1 MLLKHPTE
9 LAKETLLRL
18 AEKRLPPTPE
28 HFTRMYCALA
38 GIPEPIPERFQKLLD
53 LPWNDLVRRLI
64 AAWELPHRE
73 WTTEMK
79 RRSLERVLAT
89 KNPER
94 LFERLSNLVEAWK
107 RAPTRDADFVGE
119 NESEANAP
127 EVAPPTPAP
136 LPESGRSAE
145 LEPPSRE
152 TVVPSY
158 GTDSARDDAAVLI
171 AELVHLLDVILRNI
185 VLFTPHPEWLTGQI
199 ELLRQALPESP
210 QSQADLGRLREAEF
224 RLEATLN
231 RQAEIVTA
239 RRAAEAE
246 LKSLIAHFLDEIAG
260 VTNLSADYQ
269 KELEAAA
276 DIIEKASDLAEVSP
290 LLQRLLLDTRA
301 MHQEMSRSHRELA
314 AAKAQAEQADARVKA
329 LEAQIAALSAQV
341 ARDPLTGLLNR
352 RGLEE
357 SFAREANRAQ
367 RLGSPLCAALL
378 DIDNFKQLNDT
389 LGHQAG
395 DEALVYLARM
405 ARTHLR
411 AQDIVGRYGGEEFV
425 LLLPD
430 TPLDQAAEVIRR
442 LQRALTRE
450 LFFYGDN
457 HRVITFSA
465 GVTPVL
471 PGEALET
478 VLARADA
485 AMYEAK
491 RSGKNRVIVK
501 KP

>member
-1 MLLKHPTE
+1 
-9 LAKETLLRL
+9 
-18 AEKRLPPTPE
+18 
-28 HFTRMYCALA
+28 
-38 GIPEPIPERFQKLLD
+38 
-53 LPWNDLVRRLI
+53 
-64 AAWELPHRE
+64 
-73 WTTEMK
+73 MK

-94 LFERLSNLVEAWK
+94 LFERLNNLVAAWK
-107 RAPTRDADFVGE
+107 RAPTRD
-119 NESEANAP
+119 ESESELEESPPAVGPAQLTPHSKTELPVAP
-127 EVAPPTPAP
+127 ESHTVT
-136 LPESGRSAE
+136 SDTNSAHTTTQ
-145 LEPPSRE
+145 P
-152 TVVPSY
+152 
-158 GTDSARDDAAVLI
+158 RDDASVLI

-185 VLFTPHPEWLTGQI
+185 ALFTPHPEWLNGQI
-199 ELLRQALPESP
+199 ELLRQALPEDP
-210 QSQADLGRLREAEF
+210 QTPADLGQLREAEF
-224 RLEATLN
+224 RLEETLN
-231 RQAEIVTA
+231 RQAEIFAA

-269 KELEAAA
+269 KELEEAA

-290 LLQRLLLDTRA
+290 LLQQLLQDTRA

-329 LEAQIAALSAQV
+329 LEAQLAALSAQV

-425 LLLPD
+425 LLLPARSSRGSHPAFA
-430 TPLDQAAEVIRR
+430 TRAHPRTLLLRR
-442 LQRALTRE
+442 QPPRDHFQCGRHARFAGRSVGDGACACRRRDVRSQTQRQEPCRHQKTLKLFLVASLTHTKPDG
-450 LFFYGDN
+450 L
-457 HRVITFSA
+457 
-465 GVTPVL
+465 
-471 PGEALET
+471 
-478 VLARADA
+478 
-485 AMYEAK
+485 
-491 RSGKNRVIVK
+491 RSTSEK
-501 KP
+501 

>member
-1 MLLKHPTE
+1 MTPKSPAE

-28 HFTRMYCALA
+28 HFTRMYCTLA

-53 LPWNDLVRRLI
+53 LPWHDLIRRLI

-94 LFERLSNLVEAWK
+94 LFERLSNLVDAWK
-107 RAPTRDADFVGE
+107 RAPTRDLDAFGD
-119 NESEANAP
+119 NESEANAS
-127 EVAPPTPAP
+127 ETALHAPAP
-136 LPESGRSAE
+136 LSEIKQPAE
-145 LEPPSRE
+145 CETPARE
-152 TVVPSY
+152 RVDRL
-158 GTDSARDDAAVLI
+158 GTTDAPRDDAALLI
-171 AELVHLLDVILRNI
+171 AELAHLLDVILRNI
-185 VLFTPHPEWLTGQI
+185 ALFTPHPEWLNGQI
-199 ELLRQALPESP
+199 ELLRQALPEDP
-210 QSQADLGRLREAEF
+210 QTPADLGQLREAEF
-224 RLEATLN
+224 RLEETLN
-231 RQAEIVTA
+231 RQAEIFAA

-269 KELEAAA
+269 KELEEAA

-290 LLQRLLLDTRA
+290 LLQQLLQDTRA

-329 LEAQIAALSAQV
+329 LEAQLAALSAQV

-430 TPLDQAAEVIRR
+430 TPVDQAAEVIRR

-450 LFFYGDN
+450 LFFYGDS

-478 VLARADA
+478 ALARADA

-491 RSGKNRVIVK
+491 RSGKNRVVIK

>member
-1 MLLKHPTE
+1 MPRATAPTE
-9 LAKETLLRL
+9 LAKETLVRL
-18 AEKRLPPTPE
+18 AQQRLPPTPE
-28 HFTRMYCALA
+28 HFTRMYCELA

-53 LPWNDLVRRLI
+53 LPWNDLIRRLI

-73 WTTEMK
+73 WTTVMK

-94 LFERLSNLVEAWK
+94 LFERLNNLVAAWK
-107 RAPTRDADFVGE
+107 RAPTRD
-119 NESEANAP
+119 ESESELEESPPAVGPAQLTPHSKTELPVAP
-127 EVAPPTPAP
+127 ESHTVT
-136 LPESGRSAE
+136 SDTNSAHTTTQ
-145 LEPPSRE
+145 P
-152 TVVPSY
+152 
-158 GTDSARDDAAVLI
+158 RDDASVLI

-185 VLFTPHPEWLTGQI
+185 ALFTPHPEWLNGQI
-199 ELLRQALPESP
+199 ELLRQALPEDP
-210 QSQADLGRLREAEF
+210 QTPADLGQLREAEF
-224 RLEATLN
+224 RLEETLN
-231 RQAEIVTA
+231 RQAEIFAA

-269 KELEAAA
+269 KELEEAA

-290 LLQRLLLDTRA
+290 LLQQLLQDTRA

-329 LEAQIAALSAQV
+329 LEAQLAALSAQV

-450 LFFYGDN
+450 LFFYGDS

-478 VLARADA
+478 ALARADA

-491 RSGKNRVIVK
+491 RSGKNRVVIK